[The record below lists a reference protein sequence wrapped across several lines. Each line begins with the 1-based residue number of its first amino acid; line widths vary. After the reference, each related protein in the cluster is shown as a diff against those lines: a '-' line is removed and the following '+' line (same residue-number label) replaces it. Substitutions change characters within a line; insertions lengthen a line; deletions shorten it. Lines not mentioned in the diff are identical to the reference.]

1 MVETSQKKSVPDLAL
16 NTHIVFPNQLFE
28 RPEINLGETQVYIIE
43 EFLFFKQYS
52 FHKQKIAY
60 HRASMKAFSE
70 NLKARGVN
78 VIYIDSNSELSDI
91 RILLKEL
98 VAKGI
103 ASVSLYDPT
112 DDWLMKRIKKFD
124 QQLEIVVHAS
134 PLFINNK
141 EELSN
146 FFRTDKQFF
155 FQTTFYKQQR
165 KRFNILIDDS
175 GDPVGGQWTY
185 DVDNRKKYPKN
196 KIAPPVQYPSSD
208 RFWKEAVAY
217 TEKNFSNNPGN
228 ISDSPRYPYTKEQS
242 EEWLDQFLQYRFHE
256 FGPYEDAIV
265 KEELILHHSVLT
277 PMLNVGLI
285 DPRIVVNEA
294 ISFAEEN
301 NVPLNSLEGFIRQII
316 GWREFI
322 RGMYELKGRTSRTLN
337 YWNFTRKLPSS
348 FYNGTTGIPPI
359 DETIKKVLR
368 TGYAHH
374 IERLMLL
381 GNFMLL
387 CEIDPDDVYQ
397 WFMELFIDSYDWVM
411 VPNVYGMSQFADGGL
426 FATKPYISGSN
437 YVKKMS
443 NYKSGEWEQIWNGL
457 FWRFIHKHQ
466 AFFSQN
472 ARTAMIYRNYK
483 RIDENKMASHIS
495 VAEDFLATLK

>member
-1 MVETSQKKSVPDLAL
+1 MVVQNQMRSVPSMTKSA
-16 NTHIVFPNQLFE
+16 HIIFPHQLFD
-28 RPEINLGETQVYIIE
+28 RTDINLEQNHVFIIE
-43 EFLFFKQYS
+43 EFLYFKQYP
-52 FHKQKIAY
+52 FHKQKIAF
-60 HRASMKAFSE
+60 HRASMKAYAIELRF
-70 NLKARGVN
+70 LGVN
-78 VIYIDSNSELSDI
+78 ITYIDSTDERSDI
-91 RILLKEL
+91 RNFLSEFIES
-98 VAKGI
+98 GGESI
-103 ASVSLYDPT
+103 SLYDPT
-112 DDWLMKRIKKFD
+112 DDWLMQRIKKFD
-124 QQLEIVVHAS
+124 QQLEIVVHEN
-134 PLFINNK
+134 PLFLTDK
-141 EELSN
+141 EDLAK
-146 FFRTDKQFF
+146 FFRAEKQFY

-165 KRFNILIDDS
+165 KRLDILIDNF

-185 DVDNRKKYPKN
+185 DADNRKKYPKN
-196 KIAPPVQYPSSD
+196 KVAPPVQFPLAD

-217 TEKNFSNNPGN
+217 TEKNFSSNPGN
-228 ISDSPRYPYTKEQS
+228 ISASPIYPYTKEQS
-242 EEWLDQFLQYRFHE
+242 EKWFNQFLQYRFHE

-285 DPRIVVNEA
+285 DPRTVVHKA
-294 ISFAEEN
+294 ISFAEQN
-301 NVPLNSLEGFIRQII
+301 DVPLNSVEGFVRQII

-322 RGMYELKGRTSRTLN
+322 RGMYEMKGRTSRTLN

-359 DETIKKVLR
+359 DETIGKVLK

-443 NYKSGEWEQIWNGL
+443 NYKGGEWEQIWNGL

-466 AFFSQN
+466 DFFSQN

-483 RIDENKMASHIS
+483 RIHEDKMASHLS
-495 VAEDFLATLK
+495 VAQNFLATLK